1 MSQPIELGCGTAS
14 SRVGSELLGLTVA
27 GSHLEVDVKNKKNWL
42 RPSSIVVALC
52 AGVGIVGCGAT
63 ADDGTGDL
71 VDTNSDKVVGD
82 HLAGI
87 SNADFAAAKASFSAV
102 EGINDGVGP
111 VFNESGCG
119 NCHSLGAVGGAG
131 VQIERRFGRFDNGAF
146 NPLANEGGSLRQL
159 RTLGNFNNP
168 AFHGGP
174 ASNPTLCQVP
184 TEVEPADATVRNV
197 GRNTTPLFGL
207 GLVDAMPDSFF
218 DAIANAEPAATRGV
232 VNRVSIL
239 LPNVADPNQRVG
251 GTRVARFGLK
261 AAVPTL
267 TQFAADAY
275 VNEMGI
281 TTQSCVA
288 GRSITAF
295 CTESAPNGRAQP
307 VGCDDLA
314 PLQPSNFT
322 QLTGCPINTD
332 DAVGSCANGLTEIQD
347 DVADFAEFMTFL
359 APAGTDN
366 SDPTAAN
373 AGKPLFTSTG
383 CANCHVDNTVSP
395 GALATAAT
403 FRTPSSP
410 PTGVPGGFAFHPFSD
425 FLAHDMGTLGDN
437 IGNNAGDSTT
447 AARRMRTAPLWGIRF
462 KNKLLHDGRAS
473 DVATAIAGHAGG
485 AQGQGTAAANAFN
498 ALSSTQQHNLVQ
510 YVRSL

>member
-1 MSQPIELGCGTAS
+1 
-14 SRVGSELLGLTVA
+14 VGSELLGHTVA
-27 GSHLEVDVKNKKNWL
+27 GLHLEVDVKNQKKWL

-52 AGVGIVGCGAT
+52 AGVGIVGCGAN
-63 ADDGTGDL
+63 ADDQTSDL
-71 VDTNSDKVVGD
+71 VDTNSDKLAGD

-87 SNADFAAAKASFSAV
+87 STTDFNAAKDNFAQV
-102 EGINDGVGP
+102 ENVNDGVGP
-111 VFNESGCG
+111 VFNEVACG

-174 ASNPTLCQVP
+174 AGNPTLCQVP
-184 TEVEPADATVRNV
+184 LEAEPADATVHNV

-207 GLVDAMPDSFF
+207 GLVDSMPDSFF
-218 DAIANAEPAATRGV
+218 DAIAAAEPAATRGV

-239 LPNVADPNQRVG
+239 LPDVQDPGQRVG

-261 AAVPTL
+261 AGVPTL
-267 TQFAADAY
+267 QQFAADAY

-281 TTQSCVA
+281 TTQSCVS
-288 GRSITAF
+288 GQSITAF

-314 PLQPSNFT
+314 PLQASNF
-322 QLTGCPINTD
+322 QSQTGCPINTD
-332 DAVGSCANGLTEIQD
+332 DAVGSCAGGVTEIQD
-347 DVADFAEFMTFL
+347 DIANFFTFMTFL

-366 SDPTAAN
+366 SDPSAASQ
-373 AGKPLFTSTG
+373 GKPLFTSTG
-383 CANCHVDNTVSP
+383 CANCHVDSAVST
-395 GALATAAT
+395 GSLATAAT
-403 FRTPSSP
+403 FRTPGSP
-410 PTGVPGGFAFHPFSD
+410 PTGVPGNFVFHPFSD

-437 IGNNAGDSTT
+437 IGNAGDSTAT
-447 AARRMRTAPLWGIRF
+447 TRRMRTAPLWGIRF
-462 KNKLLHDGRAS
+462 KGKLLHDGRAS

-485 AQGQGTAAANAFN
+485 SQGQGTAAANAFN
-498 ALSSTQQHNLVQ
+498 ALSSTQKHNLVQ

>member
-1 MSQPIELGCGTAS
+1 
-14 SRVGSELLGLTVA
+14 
-27 GSHLEVDVKNKKNWL
+27 LEVDVKNSKKWQ
-42 RPSSIVVALC
+42 RPTSIVVALC
-52 AGVGIVGCGAT
+52 AGVTVVGCGAK
-63 ADDGTGDL
+63 ADDATDD
-71 VDTNSDKVVGD
+71 VDTSSEKVVGD

-87 SNADFAAAKASFSAV
+87 SDTAFADAKANFSQV
-102 EGINDGVGP
+102 ENINDGVGP
-111 VFNESGCG
+111 IFNEVACG

-131 VQIERRFGRFDNGAF
+131 VQIERRFGRFDNGVF

-168 AFHGGP
+168 NFHGGP

-184 TEVEPADATVRNV
+184 TEQEPADATVHNV

-218 DAIANAEPAATRGV
+218 DAIAAAEPSATRGI

-239 LPNVADPNQRVG
+239 LPDVQDPNQSVG

-261 AAVPTL
+261 AGVPTL
-267 TQFAADAY
+267 QQFAADAY

-281 TTQSCVA
+281 TTQSCVR

-295 CTESAPNGRAQP
+295 CTESAPNGRAEP

-314 PLQPSNFT
+314 PLQASNF
-322 QLTGCPINTD
+322 QSQTGCPINTD

-347 DVADFAEFMTFL
+347 DIANFFTFMTFL

-366 SDPTAAN
+366 SDPSAASQ
-373 AGKPLFTSTG
+373 GKPLFTSTG
-383 CANCHVDNTVSP
+383 CANCHVDNSVSP

-410 PTGVPGGFAFHPFSD
+410 PTRVPGNFTFHPFSD
-425 FLAHDMGTLGDN
+425 FLVHDMGSLGDN
-437 IGNNAGDSTT
+437 IGNAGDSTAVT
-447 AARRMRTAPLWGIRF
+447 RRMRTAPLWGIRF
-462 KNKLLHDGRAS
+462 KGKLLHDGRAS
-473 DVATAIAGHAGG
+473 DVATAIRGHAG
-485 AQGQGTAAANAFN
+485 QGAAAASAFN
-498 ALSSTQQHNLVQ
+498 ALSSTQQHNLTQ